1 MSINTPKTT
10 QEAVHEFMELT
21 GVDQVF
27 LYGGSAIDR
36 YMNPCAQI
44 MDYDIAIRDSG
55 TYLKVLEKLKS
66 LGFEVGD
73 TRKTHNFATVAKHKD
88 YGVFDL
94 SCMNIEDNGIYNLE
108 KFYIEFSSNYPYGKV
123 VDAYNT
129 VNSLIE
135 GKIEI
140 ANNPEEEKA
149 YDLLRR
155 FSVLAGKYGFSTER
169 GGKNE
174 NTISIIERRLQ
185 ETPINKDNEKDRV
198 RCISRFLGA
207 AFRRQNQASYFTRMG
222 ETGLF
227 KYGFPAI
234 HEIMRND
241 KFLLDIKLNPATDKL
256 DLIERMLSYS
266 QNKDELVDELCLL
279 QKRDKDREDPKVL
292 NKVEELSQAKTSTNR
307 LTTRVLEPLFMYYGK
322 KLEGK

>member
-36 YMNPCAQI
+36 YMDPCAQI

-66 LGFEVGD
+66 LGFDVGD

-108 KFYIEFSSNYPYGKV
+108 KFYIEYSSNYPYGKV

-207 AFRRQNQASYFTRMG
+207 AFRRQNQASYFARMG

-292 NKVEELSQAKTSTNR
+292 NKVEELTQAKTSTNR

>member
-1 MSINTPKTT
+1 MSVYTSKTT

-21 GVDQVF
+21 GCDQVF

-36 YMNPCAQI
+36 YMDPNAEI
-44 MDYDIAIRDSG
+44 MDYDIAIRDST
-55 TYLKVLEKLKS
+55 TYLKVLENLKA
-66 LGFEVGD
+66 LGFDVGD

-88 YGVFDL
+88 FGIFDL

-108 KFYIEFSSNYPYGKV
+108 KFYIEFSPKYPYGKI

-129 VNSLIE
+129 VNSLKE

-140 ANNPEEEKA
+140 ANNPNEERA

-174 NTISIIERRLQ
+174 NTISIIEKRLQ
-185 ETPINKDNEKDRV
+185 ETPISADNEKDRV

-207 AFRRQNQASYFTRMG
+207 AFRRQKQASYFARMG

-234 HEIMRND
+234 HEIMQND
-241 KFLLDIKLNPATDKL
+241 KFLMNIRANPAKNKL
-256 DLIERMLSYS
+256 ELIEIMLSYTKNRD
-266 QNKDELVDELCLL
+266 QLVDELSLL
-279 QKRDKDREDPKVL
+279 YKRDRDREDPRVID
-292 NKVEELSQAKTSTNR
+292 KVEALIREKTSTNR
-307 LTTRVLEPLFMYYGK
+307 LTTNVLNPLFKYYSEK
-322 KLEGK
+322 FEGK